1 MMGAGKQKACRERRK
16 HMTDY
21 ISLGPVPAYEN
32 CQQVGTDHYDPEKA
46 RKECLLFIEAIRE
59 TLGPEPHGARLKVKS
74 FPHEF
79 GWYYDVVVQYDDEFP
94 DAVEYAFRCES
105 DAPARWT
112 AEQRRRLVA

>member
-1 MMGAGKQKACRERRK
+1 
-16 HMTDY
+16 MTDY

-59 TLGPEPHGARLKVKS
+59 ALGPEPHGARLKVKS

-94 DAVEYAFRCES
+94 NAVEYAFRCES

-112 AEQRRRLVA
+112 AEQRRRLIA